1 MKKTF
6 KVIVTLVLTLILSL
20 SSGLH
25 SFVSSAAELNL
36 TYKTEWMN
44 NSTFKFDKISG
55 DLKEVGD
62 YATFTM
68 TPKSTWVPSKLNL
81 KIKAGNEEKSGIINN
96 LDEETLIISSNNFVN
111 FKVSYTIL
119 ANGKWEFV
127 VSGNGA
133 KRGLS
138 HFVFEIGEPL
148 VDESGDDESGDDE
161 SGDDESGDDES
172 GDDESGDDE
181 SGDDESGDDES
192 GDDESGD
199 DESGDDESGD
209 VESGDDESG
218 DDESGDDESGD
229 DESGDDESG
238 DDESG
243 DDESG
248 DNEIINDDN
257 EEEQV
262 TTTTRRRSR
271 VAVVEVAEIELP
283 DEEIAEA
290 LPEPM
295 MEEVVVEETVEVEPI
310 EEIIL
315 DEAIAEALPVAV
327 LVDEE
332 LPQTGGV
339 PLEAFSLLGVALT
352 SIGAALRKRN
362 S

>member
-6 KVIVTLVLTLILSL
+6 KVIVTLILTLILTL

-36 TYKTEWMN
+36 TYKPVWMN
-44 NSTFKFDKISG
+44 NSTFKFDNISG
-55 DLKEVGD
+55 DLKKVGD

-96 LDEETLIISSNNFVN
+96 LDEETLIKSNNNFVN

-138 HFVFEIGEPL
+138 HFVFEIGEPI
-148 VDESGDDESGDDE
+148 VDETGDD
-161 SGDDESGDDES
+161 
-172 GDDESGDDE
+172 
-181 SGDDESGDDES
+181 
-192 GDDESGD
+192 
-199 DESGDDESGD
+199 
-209 VESGDDESG
+209 ESGDDESG

-295 MEEVVVEETVEVEPI
+295 MEEVVVEEAVEVEPI

-315 DEAIAEALPVAV
+315 DEAIAEALPVAI

>member
-209 VESGDDESG
+209 
-218 DDESGDDESGD
+218 
-229 DESGDDESG
+229 
-238 DDESG
+238 DESG